1 MGYTS
6 AEDVERQHAPAVLA
20 NEVLVEHRWG
30 RPCLAYNACI
40 RPDRAAVAALSAIQ
54 DSVLRLEPSLL
65 RVPGRALHASVTWL
79 LPVHQ
84 EFGRPKDELWRQH
97 GTSWMAVLAEAASRT
112 GQFRLRYRRLLATNS
127 AIIAV
132 AEEPNAV
139 SALRRELKPCLRVP
153 GGHSAGALVHTT
165 LFRYARPLG
174 APASL
179 TRWLGSTT
187 IRAETCVSE
196 FLVVRETVFPSLE
209 YEILHRLPLPPSA

>member
-1 MGYTS
+1 MRYTS

-20 NEVLVEHRWG
+20 NEVLVENRWG
-30 RPCLAYNACI
+30 RPCLAYNVCI
-40 RPDRAAVAALSAIQ
+40 RPDSAAVAALSGVQ

-84 EFGRPKDELWRQH
+84 EFGRPKDELWCQNGPR
-97 GTSWMAVLAEAASRT
+97 WMEVLAEAASRT
-112 GQFRLRYRRLLATNS
+112 GQFRVRYRHVVATNS

-139 SALRRELKPCLRVP
+139 SALRRAVKPSLHVP
-153 GGHSAGALVHTT
+153 GGHSAGPLVHTT
-165 LFRYARPLG
+165 LFRYARPLRD
-174 APASL
+174 PASL
-179 TRWLGSTT
+179 TRLLGSTT
-187 IRAETCVSE
+187 IRAETWVRE
-196 FLVVRETVFPSLE
+196 LLVVRERLFPSLE